1 MFIRAIRGLK
11 FRMLRFIK
19 IIFKSL
25 LILVA
30 GLVVITWLFMQQ
42 KSFGKLPSGKR
53 LERIRQ
59 SPNYKDGSFQ
69 NLVPTE
75 MLAEGA
81 SYPKMM
87 IDFFSKGINREPS
100 KTLPSIL
107 TNLKSLPDEPTIIWF
122 GHSSYLITVNG
133 KRVLVDPV
141 FSQRASPVQY
151 MGGKAYPV
159 TNPYSI
165 DNFPDVDLV
174 VISHDHYDH
183 MDYNTI
189 LKLQSKT
196 KFFCTGL
203 GIGSHLE
210 YWGVPESQIRE
221 FDWWEGETI
230 VPGLKLTCTPARHFS
245 GRGFK
250 RGQTLW
256 SSFVL
261 EADRFK
267 IFIGGDSGYDES
279 FKKIGE
285 RFGPFD
291 LVMLE
296 CGQYDKQ
303 WPYIHMMP
311 EQTVQASVDLNS
323 AALLPV
329 HWGKFTL
336 ALHPWDEPIR
346 RAAKAA
352 DELRV
357 RLATPLIGEIMPL
370 DSVHTGNHWWEQ

>member
-1 MFIRAIRGLK
+1 
-11 FRMLRFIK
+11 MLRLIR
-19 IIFKSL
+19 ILIKSL
-25 LILVA
+25 LTLTIGLILIA
-30 GLVVITWLFMQQ
+30 WLFMQQ

-53 LERIRQ
+53 LERIKK

-69 NLVPTE
+69 NLVATE
-75 MLAEGA
+75 MVAPDV
-81 SYPKMM
+81 SYLGMM
-87 IDFFSKGINREPS
+87 IQFFGKGVNREPA

-107 TNLKSLPDEPTIIWF
+107 TNLKSLTDEPTITWF
-122 GHSSYLITVNG
+122 GHSSYLVAVNG
-133 KRVLVDPV
+133 LRVLVDPV

-151 MGGKAYPV
+151 AGGKAYPV

-165 DNFPDVDLV
+165 EDFPDVDIV

-183 MDYNTI
+183 LDYNTI
-189 LKLQSKT
+189 LKLKAKT

-221 FDWWEGETI
+221 FDWWEGDTI
-230 VPGLKLTCTPARHFS
+230 LPGLKLTCTPARHFS
-245 GRGFK
+245 GRGFT
-250 RGQTLW
+250 RFQTLW

-261 EADRFK
+261 EAGGLK
-267 IFIGGDSGYDES
+267 IFIGGDSGYDGS
-279 FKKIGE
+279 FKKIGDT
-285 RFGPFD
+285 FGPFD

-311 EQTVQASVDLNS
+311 EQTVQASIDLKS

-336 ALHPWDEPIR
+336 ALHPWDEPVR
-346 RAAKAA
+346 RAAKSA
-352 DELRV
+352 DELQV
-357 RLATPLIGEIMPL
+357 KMATPLIGEVMRI
-370 DSVHTGNHWWEQ
+370 DSVKVGNRWWEN

>member
-1 MFIRAIRGLK
+1 
-11 FRMLRFIK
+11 
-19 IIFKSL
+19 
-25 LILVA
+25 
-30 GLVVITWLFMQQ
+30 MQQ

-53 LERIRQ
+53 LERIKS

-69 NLVPTE
+69 NIDTTP
-75 MLAEGA
+75 MMAEGT
-81 SYPKMM
+81 SYPKMFYNF
-87 IDFFSKGINREPS
+87 FFSPSVNREPS

-133 KRVLVDPV
+133 KRILVDPV

-151 MGGKAYPV
+151 AGGKAYPV

-165 DNFPDVDLV
+165 DDFPDVDLV

-183 MDYNTI
+183 LDYNTI
-189 LKLQSKT
+189 QKLRSRT
-196 KFFCTGL
+196 KLFCTGL

-210 YWGVPESQIRE
+210 HWGVPESQIRE
-221 FDWWEGETI
+221 FDWWEGDEV
-230 VPGLKLTCTPARHFS
+230 VPGLELTCTPARHFS
-245 GRGFK
+245 GRGFT

-261 EADRFK
+261 KADRFR
-267 IFIGGDSGYDES
+267 IFIGGDSGYDAS

-285 RFGPFD
+285 KFGPFD

-296 CGQYDKQ
+296 CGQYDTQ

-311 EQTVQASVDLNS
+311 EQTVQASIDLNS

-346 RAAKAA
+346 RAARSAA
-352 DELRV
+352 ERQV
-357 RLATPLIGEIMPL
+357 NMATPLIGETMRL
-370 DSVHTGNHWWEQ
+370 DSVKLGNNWWEK

>member
-1 MFIRAIRGLK
+1 MPYLMRRL
-11 FRMLRFIK
+11 IK
-19 IIFKSL
+19 LFFKSL
-25 LILVA
+25 LVLIL
-30 GLVVITWLFMQQ
+30 GLVVIAWLFMQQ
-42 KSFGKLPSGKR
+42 KSFGKLPSGIR

-59 SPNYKDGSFQ
+59 SPNFRDGSFQ
-69 NLVPTE
+69 NMIPTE
-75 MLAEGA
+75 MLAEGV
-81 SYPKMM
+81 SFPKMM
-87 IDFFSKGINREPS
+87 IEFFSKGVNREPL

-107 TNLKSLPDEPTIIWF
+107 TNLKALPDEPTITWF
-122 GHSSYLITVNG
+122 GHSSYLISVNG

-141 FSQRASPVQY
+141 FSDRASPVQY
-151 MGGKAYPV
+151 FGSKAYPV

-165 DNFPDVDLV
+165 DDFPDVDVV

-183 MDYNTI
+183 LDYNTI
-189 LKLQSKT
+189 LKLKSKT

-210 YWGVPESQIRE
+210 HWDVAESQIRE
-221 FDWWEGETI
+221 FDWWEGDEI
-230 VPGLKLTCTPARHFS
+230 VAGLKLTCTPARHFS

-261 EADRFK
+261 EVDRFR

-285 RFGPFD
+285 KFGPFD

-311 EQTVQASVDLNS
+311 EQTVQASIDLNS

-336 ALHPWDEPIR
+336 ALHPWDEPIS
-346 RAAKAA
+346 RAAKTAE
-352 DELRV
+352 ELHV
-357 RLATPLIGEIMPL
+357 KMATPLIGETMRL
-370 DSVHTGNHWWEQ
+370 DTVKTGNKWWE